1 MNVSVDQ
8 IIARDPEVL
17 GGIPVFAGTRVPFHN
32 LIDCSSVPYVE
43 RGITT
48 ESRRHGGDQHRSI
61 NPRRH
66 SMAKASPSLLVHPR

>member
-32 LIDCSSVPYVE
+32 LIDCLEAGDSIDLFLYDFPTVSREQVISVLEAAKE
-43 RGITT
+43 R
-48 ESRRHGGDQHRSI
+48 
-61 NPRRH
+61 
-66 SMAKASPSLLVHPR
+66 LLGLVA